1 MAVAGKP
8 GLAAAAAEV
17 PPLGVAQ
24 VAGAGVVLVVLEV
37 PPLRHA
43 AALLALA
50 ARRPREGPRRQL
62 AQAARRPREGARRQL
77 RPTPRSAQRVATPLV
92 GGDKMEGGPCHTG
105 CDSTPPCRARV
116 CNSVP

>member
-62 AQAARRPREGARRQL
+62 G
-77 RPTPRSAQRVATPLV
+77 PTPRSAQGVATALV
-92 GGDKMEGGPCHTG
+92 GGDKMEGVPSHTG
-105 CDSTPPCRARV
+105 CDSTPPCRARFG
-116 CNSVP
+116 NSVP